1 MKKRMQRL
9 FTFVTLALAS
19 ACGNTPPPEVPV
31 PPPMMQKPVP
41 SALAENAPVVVST
54 PDAPFRERAP
64 EASAEMSFQ
73 APSFVRFKSK
83 GLTILLTERHELP
96 IVSMRLVVHAGAG
109 DSPTPWK
116 YAALGAMLE
125 QGTQLRTALQV
136 SDDFETLGAEHGAW
150 FDWDAGGLYARVL
163 ASKSEDTLKLLADEW
178 LRPSFP
184 AEELERVRT
193 RRLTS
198 LTQEKTS
205 PGAMAQNAI
214 AASLFGRKH
223 PYGNPLFGLEKNV
236 KALTRDDVVK
246 LHAELK
252 KTAELTLVVS
262 GDASRA
268 QLESWVSAAFGEAL
282 EKRTLPRGGAAV
294 PVALPESSASGGPKM
309 YFVHLAKATQSTVM
323 VAAVGLQAKA
333 QDRDSAQVMN
343 AIFGGTFASRVNMN
357 LREKHAYT
365 YGARSRFSM
374 RRGAGPFSVG
384 GAMVAEHTGD
394 ALREILSEVDKMA
407 SAEPSAEELALAK
420 NSLRLSLPGRFETA
434 SDVASALAEL
444 QVYGFPDD
452 EFATK
457 SSRTLAVT
465 GNDVLRVAKATL
477 DKRRFRV
484 VVVGDREKVLPQLQ
498 ALNLGVIQ
506 ELDAFGE
513 MLQAASAVA
522 TGDAKK

>member
-1 MKKRMQRL
+1 MKTTVQSL
-9 FTFVTLALAS
+9 LLPFVVVVVAS
-19 ACGNTPPPEVPV
+19 ACGNAPPPEIRSAL
-31 PPPMMQKPVP
+31 PPPMVQKPVNP
-41 SALAENAPVVVST
+41 KPAESVPVVLST
-54 PDAPFRERAP
+54 PDALFRERAP
-64 EASAEMSFQ
+64 EANGEMTFQ
-73 APSFVRFKSK
+73 APSFVRFKAK
-83 GLTILLTERHELP
+83 GLTIILTERHELP

-109 DSPTPWK
+109 DSPAPWK

-125 QGTQLRTALQV
+125 QGTQSRTALQV

-163 ASKSEDTLKLLADEW
+163 AAKSEDTLKLLADEW

-214 AASLFGRKH
+214 AATVFGRKH

-262 GDASRA
+262 GDASRT

-282 EKRTLPRGGAAV
+282 EKRTLRSAV
-294 PVALPESSASGGPKM
+294 PPAVVSEAAAAGGLKL
-309 YFVHLAKATQSTVM
+309 YFVHLAKATQSTVI
-323 VAAVGLQAKA
+323 VASVGLEVKA
-333 QDRDSAQVMN
+333 QERDSAQVMN

-384 GAMVAEHTGD
+384 GAMVADHTGD
-394 ALREILSEVDKMA
+394 ALREMLSEASQMA
-407 SAEPSAEELALAK
+407 SAEPTTEELALAK

-444 QVYGFPDD
+444 PIYGLLDD
-452 EFATK
+452 EFSTK

-477 DKRRFRV
+477 DKRRFRI
-484 VVVGDREKVLPQLQ
+484 VVVGDRDKVLPQLQ
-498 ALNLGVIQ
+498 ALNLGGIQ
-506 ELDAFGE
+506 ELDAFGDVLE
-513 MLQAASAVA
+513 AR
-522 TGDAKK
+522 K